1 MDDIPKLKVKADLI
15 QGGEERVE
23 EIKKQYNDGLLTN
36 RERYIKVL
44 EVWTDIKNRIK
55 EQSQAIFDHKSSIAS
70 IIDSGARGTWEQM
83 IQIMGIKGLVIN
95 PAGEVIELPV
105 KANFQEGLDVL
116 EYFISTHGTRKG
128 LSDTALRTA
137 NAGYLTRRLV
147 DVSQDAVILEKDCK
161 DKEGLIIT
169 REECREPIEP
179 LFERSIGRV
188 LLEDIKDKSGKKV
201 VIKKNTL
208 ITKELSEEIVKADP
222 DYIKI
227 RSVLTRKAK
236 RGICQKCYGFDLGY
250 NKLVE
255 LGVAVGIV
263 AAQSIGEPGTQLT
276 MRTFHTGGVAAGDIT
291 QGLPRVEELF
301 EARIPKKKAVLAP
314 VTGVLEINNDN
325 QLVSK
330 DQRLLKI
337 HPQNTRIAEY
347 DLNKNTNLKV
357 KDGQEVVKD
366 EIIFID
372 KKKEIRSE
380 LAGVVKLTDKKLKI
394 SGNKNEA
401 IEVVVPA
408 GYTLHVKDK
417 ELVNEGQTLTEGSV
431 DLHELYELSG
441 KLDVQKYIISEI
453 KHIYSSQGQN
463 LNDKHVELVV
473 RQMFSRLLI
482 NDVGDTELL
491 PGEVITNTQFIDAN
505 EKSKGET
512 ATGDILL
519 LGITKAAL
527 TSDSFLS
534 AASFQ
539 ETARVLIDAAIT
551 GRIDHLRGLK
561 ENVIIGRKIPAGTG
575 FESK

>member
-1 MDDIPKLKVKADLI
+1 
-15 QGGEERVE
+15 
-23 EIKKQYNDGLLTN
+23 
-36 RERYIKVL
+36 
-44 EVWTDIKNRIK
+44 
-55 EQSQAIFDHKSSIAS
+55 
-70 IIDSGARGTWEQM
+70 
-83 IQIMGIKGLVIN
+83 
-95 PAGEVIELPV
+95 
-105 KANFQEGLDVL
+105 
-116 EYFISTHGTRKG
+116 
-128 LSDTALRTA
+128 
-137 NAGYLTRRLV
+137 
-147 DVSQDAVILEKDCK
+147 
-161 DKEGLIIT
+161 
-169 REECREPIEP
+169 
-179 LFERSIGRV
+179 
-188 LLEDIKDKSGKKV
+188 
-201 VIKKNTL
+201 
-208 ITKELSEEIVKADP
+208 
-222 DYIKI
+222 
-227 RSVLTRKAK
+227 
-236 RGICQKCYGFDLGY
+236 
-250 NKLVE
+250 
-255 LGVAVGIV
+255 
-263 AAQSIGEPGTQLT
+263 
-276 MRTFHTGGVAAGDIT
+276 MR
-291 QGLPRVEELF
+291 
-301 EARIPKKKAVLAP
+301 
-314 VTGVLEINNDN
+314 
-325 QLVSK
+325 
-330 DQRLLKI
+330 
-337 HPQNTRIAEY
+337 
-347 DLNKNTNLKV
+347 
-357 KDGQEVVKD
+357 
-366 EIIFID
+366 D

-551 GRIDHLRGLK
+551 GRVDHLRGLK

-575 FESK
+575 YQKS